1 MDIFDQYTFEEI
13 IKEYN
18 KPDLTIEDY
27 EELYIRFCHID
38 HLDEVKPYL
47 FTMRFFG
54 NGVEATPEIVMDEL
68 FRSMNG
74 NPVLEGLYYD
84 LQLCIDSTN
93 SEAMVKLQKAVEAGY
108 NKGYLKDKSHARAVV
123 VAISAEQD
131 ASSHTDTSERQHSSQ
146 PKKNN
151 HRVSKTTAEPEIV
164 DEETLT
170 KEIVLSLI
178 KKSVNVNSNSMRTL
192 TLPSN
197 YNKIGSFAFQ
207 GIKEIDI
214 LNIPRGYAEIASNA
228 FSWAVIH
235 QVRIPDSVAVFGKNA
250 FKGFTGVIECS
261 SSSFA
266 FKYAKR
272 NNIRTLVK

>member
-18 KPDLTIEDY
+18 KPNLNVEDY
-27 EELYIRFCHID
+27 EELYIRLCHID
-38 HLDEVKPYL
+38 YLEEVKPYL
-47 FTMRFFG
+47 LTMRFFG
-54 NGVEATPEIVMDEL
+54 TGVEATPEIVLAELTQSMD
-68 FRSMNG
+68 G

-84 LQLCIDSTN
+84 LLLCMDSSN
-93 SEAMVKLQKAVEAGY
+93 SEAIVKLQKAVEEGY
-108 NKGYLKDKSHARAVV
+108 SKRYLRDRSHAQLVV
-123 VAISAEQD
+123 VTVPAEQD
-131 ASSHTDTSERQHSSQ
+131 ASSFTDISERKNSTQ
-146 PKKNN
+146 PKNN
-151 HRVSKTTAEPEIV
+151 NLKVSKTIAEPEIV

-170 KEIVLSLI
+170 KEMVLSLI
-178 KKSVNVNSNSMRTL
+178 KKSVSVNSNSMRAL

-207 GIKEIDI
+207 GVKEIDI
-214 LNIPRGYAEIASNA
+214 LDIPRGYAEIASNA

-235 QVRIPDSVAVFGKNA
+235 QVRVPDSVAVFGKNA